1 MNSFKAQ
8 VLLNK
13 VTSANFRDPPNVKCS
28 FTDGPSSEKI
38 KEVFIKRHSSVKNDN
53 IHQVFSFIDEQ
64 IYVTVLRH
72 NKTIIHSTF
81 IIVL

>member
-38 KEVFIKRHSSVKNDN
+38 KEVFIKRHSSVKM
-53 IHQVFSFIDEQ
+53 ITFIKFLVCIDEQ
-64 IYVTVLRH
+64 IYLYSIETQ
-72 NKTIIHSTF
+72 
-81 IIVL
+81 

>member
-38 KEVFIKRHSSVKNDN
+38 KEVFIKRGNHQLKMITFFKFLLITMTRRMNEGQLSANALHIGASS
-53 IHQVFSFIDEQ
+53 
-64 IYVTVLRH
+64 
-72 NKTIIHSTF
+72 
-81 IIVL
+81 